1 MFLSSWQSVEADT
14 HRQHLLAEA
23 EAHRLGK
30 VAKAARHVAKPADPP
45 PESPPPGS
53 APEKNSHANRRYA
66 VSR

>member
-1 MFLSSWQSVEADT
+1 MFLNSWQSVEADT

-30 VAKAARHVAKPADPP
+30 VAKAARRVAKPVGPP
-45 PESPPPGS
+45 PEA
-53 APEKNSHANRRYA
+53 APAEAVSEQNSHANRRYA

>member
-1 MFLSSWQSVEADT
+1 MFLNSWQSVEADT

-30 VAKAARHVAKPADPP
+30 VAKAARATARHAAKPADPP
-45 PESPPPGS
+45 PEG
-53 APEKNSHANRRYA
+53 APEENSHANRRYA